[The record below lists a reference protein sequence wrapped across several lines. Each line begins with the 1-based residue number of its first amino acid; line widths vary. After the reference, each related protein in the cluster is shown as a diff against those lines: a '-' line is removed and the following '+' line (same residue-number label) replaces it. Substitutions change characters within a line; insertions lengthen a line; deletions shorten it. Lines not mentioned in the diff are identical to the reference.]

1 MKNFL
6 ILVVLVCCSCNQTEE
21 WQTIFDGN
29 SFDGWDIKIRYH
41 ELGENYNNTFKAEDG
56 QINVSYEDYDEF
68 EDKFGHIFYTKEKFK
83 NYHLSLDYKFSG
95 EHL

>member
-56 QINVSYEDYDEF
+56 
-68 EDKFGHIFYTKEKFK
+68 KMK
-83 NYHLSLDYKFSG
+83 LSTYSFSW
-95 EHL
+95 